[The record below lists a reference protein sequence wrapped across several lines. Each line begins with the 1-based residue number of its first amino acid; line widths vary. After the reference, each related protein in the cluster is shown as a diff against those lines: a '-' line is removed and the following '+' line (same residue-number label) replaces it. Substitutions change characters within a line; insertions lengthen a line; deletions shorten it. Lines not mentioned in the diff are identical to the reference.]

1 MSCRSSHLSSVGSRG
16 EECSPFPCALAGIC
30 SSQEH
35 EAEHLLLP
43 TVAGLHK
50 ATCITSVSAVRGSV
64 PDEGSMGF
72 VPHSRSV
79 SGCSSVPSMP
89 RAGSVLSPVF
99 PAPCSQ
105 HPSHCALHSLAH
117 LTAQVAYPHP
127 LASTVLCVLG
137 EALLFPPL
145 KAQRA
150 AEWELGE
157 VDSSWQR
164 GGNAVRH
171 EGRNFFPQSSLSR
184 VRTLNYRR
192 VITSGWDPRPCKMIS
207 SW

>member
-64 PDEGSMGF
+64 PDEGSVGF

-99 PAPCSQ
+99 PAPRSQ
-105 HPSHCALHSLAH
+105 HPSHCV
-117 LTAQVAYPHP
+117 TAQPGSPDSPGRLSSPLGQHCALCSGGGVAVFT
-127 LASTVLCVLG
+127 A
-137 EALLFPPL
+137 
-145 KAQRA
+145 
-150 AEWELGE
+150 
-157 VDSSWQR
+157 
-164 GGNAVRH
+164 
-171 EGRNFFPQSSLSR
+171 
-184 VRTLNYRR
+184 
-192 VITSGWDPRPCKMIS
+192 
-207 SW
+207 

>member
-1 MSCRSSHLSSVGSRG
+1 MRVLWGLCHTHALSQVALQFLPCHVRALCSALCSQHLAAS
-16 EECSPFPCALAGIC
+16 I
-30 SSQEH
+30 
-35 EAEHLLLP
+35 LP
-43 TVAGLHK
+43 TV
-50 ATCITSVSAVRGSV
+50 S
-64 PDEGSMGF
+64 
-72 VPHSRSV
+72 
-79 SGCSSVPSMP
+79 
-89 RAGSVLSPVF
+89 
-99 PAPCSQ
+99 
-105 HPSHCALHSLAH
+105 LHSLAH
-117 LTAQVAYPHP
+117 PTAQVAYPHP